1 MFYFFI
7 DTMVS
12 MKYYSFINGDK
23 GGKMANWSFITNH
36 GAVLAIIAQ
45 YGAIKAAEIARK
57 LDITERSV
65 RRVIADLS
73 SEGYITKKYQSGV
86 NHYQIN
92 AELPLRRKEQQ
103 SIKVRELLKALGFPG
118 D

>member
-1 MFYFFI
+1 
-7 DTMVS
+7 
-12 MKYYSFINGDK
+12 
-23 GGKMANWSFITNH
+23 MANWSFITNH

-45 YGAIKAAEIARK
+45 HQAIKAAEIAKK
-57 LDITERSV
+57 LEITERSV

-92 AELPLRRKEQQ
+92 TDRTLRRKEQQ
-103 SIKVRELLKALGFPG
+103 SIKVKELLKALGLKC